1 MGIYNVEFK
10 ARVSWEQ
17 LSRHEE
23 KLKTL
28 NPRYIG
34 EDVQSDTYFQARTG
48 RLKLREGRI
57 ENALIHYHRPNTP
70 DAKLS
75 EVILYRH
82 QPDPSLKDILT
93 LHLGIKTVVRKT
105 RRIYFVDNVKF
116 HFDEVDG
123 LGSFL
128 EVEAIDDGGKHTT
141 EALKAQCDKYFH
153 FFGLTDADLV
163 AESYSDML
171 L

>member
-1 MGIYNVEFK
+1 MEFK
-10 ARVSWEQ
+10 ARISQ
-17 LSRHEE
+17 QFIRQYEE

-28 NPRYIG
+28 NPRFIG
-34 EDVQSDTYFQARTG
+34 EDFQSDTYFHTRTG

-70 DAKLS
+70 EAKLS
-75 EVILYRH
+75 EVILYKH
-82 QPDPSLKDILT
+82 QPDQALKDILT
-93 LHLGIKTVVRKT
+93 LHLGIKTVVRKI

-128 EVEAIDDGGKHTT
+128 EVEAIDDGGQHTIQ
-141 EALKAQCDKYFH
+141 ALQAQCDKYFR
-153 FFGLTDADLV
+153 FFGLTEADLV
-163 AESYSDML
+163 GESYSDMQG
-171 L
+171 